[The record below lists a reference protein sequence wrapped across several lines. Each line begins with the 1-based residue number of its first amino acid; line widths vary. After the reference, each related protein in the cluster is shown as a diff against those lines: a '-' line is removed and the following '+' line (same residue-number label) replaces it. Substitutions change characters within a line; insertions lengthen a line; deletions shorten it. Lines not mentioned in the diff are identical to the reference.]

1 MLLLIKVHTL
11 FRLPEFF
18 PNVLFFFFLNSR
30 IPSRDVIFSH
40 HFSLGSSWLRKF
52 LIVSLFLVTLKLI
65 WYSVDQYWDFSG
77 TFIMTKLGLWVC
89 RKKPQRSKAFLAKH
103 WKNSFLNLAYHWWW
117 WPWSPGWECQVSTKF
132 LFFPFSH
139 WIFERKW
146 LCTAHIEA
154 MGKKY
159 FSPIHRKKKKKSRWK
174 VKSLS

>member
-1 MLLLIKVHTL
+1 MDMLLLIKVHTL

-18 PNVLFFFFLNSR
+18 PNVLFFFSLNSR

-89 RKKPQRSKAFLAKH
+89 RKKPQRSKAFLAQH
-103 WKNSFLNLAYHWWW
+103 WKSSQLGLSLMMVTLITWMRQ
-117 WPWSPGWECQVSTKF
+117 CQASTKF
-132 LFFPFSH
+132 LFFPFSY
-139 WIFERKW
+139 WSFGRKW

-154 MGKKY
+154 VGKKY
-159 FSPIHRKKKKKSRWK
+159 FSPIHRKKKKSWMSD
-174 VKSLS
+174 VLA